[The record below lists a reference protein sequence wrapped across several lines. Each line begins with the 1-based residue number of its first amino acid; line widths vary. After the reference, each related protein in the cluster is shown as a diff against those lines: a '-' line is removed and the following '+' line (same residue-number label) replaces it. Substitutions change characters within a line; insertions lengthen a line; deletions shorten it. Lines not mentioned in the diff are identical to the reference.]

1 MKHSRRT
8 PSLLTYVRVNS
19 GPSAKE
25 SDMDLQ
31 KIKRF
36 CENLSELLSLFFLS
50 KMKWDHGT
58 YGGHTRFFAL
68 RNIGVLSDFRELVYL

>member
-1 MKHSRRT
+1 M
-8 PSLLTYVRVNS
+8 RVNS

-31 KIKRF
+31 KMKRF
-36 CENLSELLSLFFLS
+36 CENLSEPLSLFFFLS

-58 YGGHTRFFAL
+58 YGGHTRFFAF